1 MSAINAQS
9 KSSVARYSEGDFA
22 DINLSATGESV
33 VLCDMLAFLP
43 AALRLFHDGLHRRH
57 DGADACVSEGRSELS
72 EISDLPKNGQNPST
86 VKVSSSDGA

>member
-1 MSAINAQS
+1 M
-9 KSSVARYSEGDFA
+9 ARYSEGDFA

-57 DGADACVSEGRSELS
+57 DGADACVSERGNTDRRSPKMGTAKKNRKKELMNDTKRAL
-72 EISDLPKNGQNPST
+72 IQR
-86 VKVSSSDGA
+86 